1 MILSLFIFRYILTKL
16 AVKCAFYYLTV
27 VENFMQK
34 SARVVEM
41 STKVFLLD
49 HSLYVKYLENGEIC
63 WTQKRSEDELSI
75 VIMTCGLNRTLTQR
89 P

>member
-49 HSLYVKYLENGEIC
+49 HSLLNISKMVRYVGL
-63 WTQKRSEDELSI
+63 KRDQRMSYRLSS
-75 VIMTCGLNRTLTQR
+75 
-89 P
+89 